1 MLIISLTYTLA
12 NVTNQEQ
19 QYLPGMWATI
29 AMQCLYSI
37 ATFCMSMYL
46 KRMNK
51 LADQGSRPAL
61 EGVKGFRYA
70 P

>member
-1 MLIISLTYTLA
+1 
-12 NVTNQEQ
+12 
-19 QYLPGMWATI
+19 MWATI

-37 ATFCMSMYL
+37 VTVCMSMYL

-51 LADQGSRPAL
+51 LADQGDRPAL
-61 EGVKGFRYA
+61 EGVEGFRYA